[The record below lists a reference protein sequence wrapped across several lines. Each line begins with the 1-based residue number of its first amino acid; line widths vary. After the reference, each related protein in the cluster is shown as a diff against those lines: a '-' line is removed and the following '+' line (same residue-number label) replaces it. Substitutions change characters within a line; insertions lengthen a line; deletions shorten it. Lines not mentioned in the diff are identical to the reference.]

1 MTRGGGG
8 VQTPPK
14 KDDII
19 CEQPLREDVTTGQ
32 NAARGKHS
40 ARGHEVAGGQTAA
53 KHISI
58 SAAHLYVTSIGKFN
72 FLFVLLYWVGT
83 QKV

>member
-19 CEQPLREDVTTGQ
+19 CEQPL
-32 NAARGKHS
+32 
-40 ARGHEVAGGQTAA
+40 
-53 KHISI
+53 ISKKYKC
-58 SAAHLYVTSIGKFN
+58 YVDEYSKKYTIIQYNIDKGNDAYIMSIFYIV
-72 FLFVLLYWVGT
+72 FLFNC
-83 QKV
+83 

>member
-19 CEQPLREDVTTGQ
+19 YEQPLTFSQ
-32 NAARGKHS
+32 NKTIKKKHFLYRNK
-40 ARGHEVAGGQTAA
+40 A
-53 KHISI
+53 SI
-58 SAAHLYVTSIGKFN
+58 SRCSEAVIHLQTEME
-72 FLFVLLYWVGT
+72 
-83 QKV
+83 

>member
-19 CEQPLREDVTTGQ
+19 YEQPLTECSYLSSSPV
-32 NAARGKHS
+32 AAGPTPGWAES
-40 ARGHEVAGGQTAA
+40 
-53 KHISI
+53 
-58 SAAHLYVTSIGKFN
+58 
-72 FLFVLLYWVGT
+72 
-83 QKV
+83 